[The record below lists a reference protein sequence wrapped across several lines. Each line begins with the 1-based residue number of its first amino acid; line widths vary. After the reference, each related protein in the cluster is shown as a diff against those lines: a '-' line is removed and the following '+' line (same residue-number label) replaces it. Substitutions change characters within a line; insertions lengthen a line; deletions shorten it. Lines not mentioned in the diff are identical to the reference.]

1 MSSPTSQIART
12 IKGIPIILA
21 PISLGELVDK
31 ITILKI
37 KAKHLQGTSL
47 EHVQNELKAL
57 TKILNNLDL
66 NIDPK
71 LIIQLEEINQNLWT
85 IEDDIRDQDS
95 QKNFGEKF
103 ILLARSVY
111 HQNDLRASIKKQ
123 INIDYGSAIIEEKS
137 YKPSQ

>member
-1 MSSPTSQIART
+1 MSSPTSPIARHA
-12 IKGIPIILA
+12 KRIPIILA

-31 ITILKI
+31 ITILQI
-37 KAKHLQGTSL
+37 KTMHLQGTSL
-47 EHVQNELKAL
+47 ENAKNELEAL
-57 TKILNNLDL
+57 RKILNNLHL

-71 LIIQLEEINQNLWT
+71 LIIQLEEVNQNLWT
-85 IEDDIRDQDS
+85 IENDIRGQDS

-103 ILLARSVY
+103 ISLARSVY

-123 INIDYGSAIIEEKS
+123 INIDYGSVIIEEKS

>member
-1 MSSPTSQIART
+1 MSSPTSPIASTAKR
-12 IKGIPIILA
+12 IPAILA

-47 EHVQNELKAL
+47 ENVQNELEAL
-57 TKILNNLDL
+57 RKILNNLNL

-71 LIIQLEEINQNLWT
+71 LIIQLEEVNQKLWT
-85 IEDDIRDQDS
+85 IEDDIRDQDG

-103 ILLARSVY
+103 ISLARSVY

-123 INIDYGSAIIEEKS
+123 INIDHGSVIIEEKL